1 MPDNPMVGHA
11 YQYVPANK
19 ADIYVETAKRWAFVH
34 WASKA
39 FDGFGMCV
47 RYEVR
52 LVLPIMDRDGRV
64 YRLLREPQQ
73 WADPRAFK
81 PTVDMKAKAK
91 AQADLEREIGQTYAR
106 NARLEGRVWNGTGL
120 PYP

>member
-11 YQYVPANK
+11 YQYTFASQ
-19 ADIYVETAKRWAFVH
+19 VEVCVGLVKMWSFVH

-52 LVLPIMDRDGRV
+52 LVLPIMDGDGRV
-64 YRLLREPQQ
+64 YRLLGPTGYAQ
-73 WADPRAFK
+73 PKAFK
-81 PTVDMKAKAK
+81 PTVDTKAKAK
-91 AQADLEREIGQTYAR
+91 AQADLEREIGLVYAA
-106 NARLEGRVWNGTGL
+106 NRLR
-120 PYP
+120 